1 MCFDE
6 LTNALSICVMR
17 EGEGL
22 KIYKK
27 WWHVEAAKSELISK
41 LSE

>member
-1 MCFDE
+1 MCFDK
-6 LTNALSICVMR
+6 LTNAPSICMR

-27 WWHVEAAKSELISK
+27 WWHVEADKTELAN
-41 LSE
+41 